1 MRYYLDT
8 NILVFILSNAK
19 DDINTQVVNK
29 IFDYSN
35 MLYASSIAIN
45 ELILLYKTGKIELS
59 ECKSAKDIIIQIKR
73 YDIEIVYYNQ
83 LHLAK
88 YIDLK
93 LVPDH
98 KDLTDHAIIAQAIS
112 DKIPLISSD
121 HKFKN
126 YVSQGLN
133 FVYNKR

>member
-8 NILVFILSNAK
+8 NILVFILSNPK
-19 DDINTQVVNK
+19 EDITHEVAER

-59 ECKSAKDIIIQIKR
+59 DCK
-73 YDIEIVYYNQ
+73 
-83 LHLAK
+83 
-88 YIDLK
+88 
-93 LVPDH
+93 
-98 KDLTDHAIIAQAIS
+98 HAIIAQAIS
-112 DKIPLISSD
+112 GKIPLISSD